1 MSFSRRALVRNNRS
15 CFYAVLSRK
24 VPAHKVN
31 RKAGNIGS
39 ENARTRER
47 WQPEPQP
54 KPCYETCS
62 MRLSGYNP
70 QPYVFNACCCHLCLC
85 HSRML
90 AAMDQT
96 LPAPGL
102 NQVLGES
109 VRLAASSHMLTSL
122 LQGPLGKLGSGFFGF
137 LVKGWVSSPS
147 CLRAWGT
154 PQTQKGVQPSN

>member
-1 MSFSRRALVRNNRS
+1 MSFSQRALVRNNRS
-15 CFYAVLSRK
+15 CLYAVLSRK
-24 VPAHKVN
+24 VAAHKVN

-39 ENARTRER
+39 ENARTREI

-62 MRLSGYNP
+62 VMLSGYNP
-70 QPYVFNACCCHLCLC
+70 QPYVFNACCHLWLC

-90 AAMDQT
+90 AARHSS
-96 LPAPGL
+96 APGL

-109 VRLAASSHMLTSL
+109 VRLAASGHMLTSL

-137 LVKGWVSSPS
+137 F
-147 CLRAWGT
+147 
-154 PQTQKGVQPSN
+154 